1 MSLIEYDFPAKA
13 QCGTA
18 IGVDHAAIG
27 AFSHPRHREGACRFL
42 NVTVAALGLILAA
55 PLMALIALAVKL
67 TSPGPVFYR
76 QTRVGLL
83 SPDGGNAGSNDE
95 PWGRLFTSYTFR
107 TMHIVASAKEK
118 RVRRGTA
125 GPRITTI
132 GHVLRRSRLD
142 ELPQLLN
149 VLTGDMNIVGPRPQ
163 LPRIFASLREQVPGY
178 ALRQRVRPG
187 ITGLAQITLG
197 NDTSIDAARR
207 MVALD
212 LQYIATRSLLTDLG
226 IMLRTVPVM
235 VMRIGSRTHPAA
247 PNRGPLE
254 SAY

>member
-1 MSLIEYDFPAKA
+1 MTLIEYDFPAKA
-13 QCGTA
+13 QFGTA
-18 IGVDHAAIG
+18 IGVDHAPIG
-27 AFSHPRHREGACRFL
+27 AFSRPRHREGACRFL

-67 TSPGPVFYR
+67 TSSGPVFYR

-118 RVRRGTA
+118 RVRCGTA

-149 VLTGDMNIVGPRPQ
+149 VLRGDMNLVGPRP
-163 LPRIFASLREQVPGY
+163 LPVEDLSGIEDDAEMRYWFEQ
-178 ALRQRVRPG
+178 RHRVNPG
-187 ITGLAQITLG
+187 ITGLWQVSGRSDVGFAE
-197 NDTSIDAARR
+197 
-207 MVALD
+207 MVRHDIRYIQDWSLWLD
-212 LQYIATRSLLTDLG
+212 LQILVK
-226 IMLRTVPVM
+226 TVPAVL
-235 VMRIGSRTHPAA
+235 RGRGAA
-247 PNRGPLE
+247 
-254 SAY
+254 